1 MNFNNYLIKCGL
13 VLFLVACEGK
23 IGPAG
28 KDSLVNITE
37 EPAGVNC
44 PNGGQKIESGNDQNG
59 DGQLSTDEV
68 KQSKYVCSGKNSL
81 LNVMTEPSGTMCANG
96 GLKIETGV
104 DLNGDNLL
112 SLNEIIQTKYVCNGL
127 NSLTIY
133 SNEPLGN
140 NCQYG
145 GFKIETGLD
154 QNGNLALESAE
165 VTATK
170 YLCIPGTDK
179 QLRLEIGESNVG
191 TNSTD
196 WFNTPFQT
204 FRLIKFN
211 KLNYSNIDSITFVP
225 SMNTPIATNKVYVEL
240 YNWTDNVE
248 ITNSQ
253 LTSNTPDWIFKE
265 SKNLYNQ
272 LPDKEIILGIRLK
285 SEASSY
291 FVSTGIRSYLFIY
304 KH

>member
-13 VLFLVACEGK
+13 VLFLVSCEGK

-28 KDSLVNITE
+28 KDSLVNIIE

-44 PNGGQKIESGNDQNG
+44 PNGGQKIESGIDQNG
-59 DGQLSTDEV
+59 DAQLSTDEV

-133 SNEPLGN
+133 SNEPGGN

-165 VTATK
+165 VMAIK